1 MRDELVWFAAYT
13 GCLSSLVIF
22 IAFGGI
28 TPLRAGTVWIG
39 GQAQSAAVF
48 FVQSITAVQIQNTY
62 QNVPV
67 ANFARATVNTK
78 TSEEKVRILIVPG
91 HQPTTGGTEFG
102 GVNERDVA
110 YDIAEAL
117 AGLLS
122 QNPHYDVMVSRSKTE
137 WNPLLQDYFDAH
149 MPEIEAFTQSQ
160 KAQMQGHLADGSILP
175 AVDQVY
181 HDTAPSNAAYQLYGI
196 NKWTSDNEYDITLH
210 LHINDDAEHRSGV
223 AGKYN
228 GFAVY
233 VPDHQYSNAAASY
246 AIGEAIAMR
255 LSAYHATSTLPK
267 EDVGVVEDQELI
279 AIGSNNSA
287 NNAALL
293 IEYGYIYEPQFQ
305 ESSIRP
311 VAVADYAY
319 QTYLGLQDFFK
330 DPVTTTF
337 GSISFPYDWTKVT
350 GKTKEK
356 GPGVYAL
363 QEALHYLGYYP
374 PKGKSFSDCP
384 VSGVVR
390 ACTRASIKE
399 YQSARGLPATG
410 VIGPETSAGLF
421 YDTAKPSTPSVT
433 LK

>member
-1 MRDELVWFAAYT
+1 
-13 GCLSSLVIF
+13 
-22 IAFGGI
+22 
-28 TPLRAGTVWIG
+28 
-39 GQAQSAAVF
+39 
-48 FVQSITAVQIQNTY
+48 QSITAVQIQNNY
-62 QNVPV
+62 HSVPV
-67 ANFARATVNTK
+67 ANLATATVSTT
-78 TSEEKVRILIVPG
+78 TSAKRVRVLIVPG
-91 HQPTTGGTEFG
+91 HQPTSGGTEFG
-102 GVNERDVA
+102 GVKERDVA
-110 YDIAEAL
+110 SDIANAL

-122 QNPHYDVMVSRSKTE
+122 QNPHYDVMVSRSTTE
-137 WNPLLQDYFDAH
+137 WNPILQNYFDTH

-175 AVDQVY
+175 AADQVY

-196 NKWTSDNEYDITLH
+196 NKWTSDNGYDITLH
-210 LHINDDAEHRSGV
+210 LHINDDSEHRAGV
-223 AGKYN
+223 AGEYS

-233 VPDHQYSNAAASY
+233 VPDHQYSNAVASKT
-246 AIGEAIAMR
+246 IGEAIALR

-267 EDVGVVEDQELI
+267 EDAGVVEDQELI

-287 NNAALL
+287 DDAALL

-330 DPVTTTF
+330 DPILTTF
-337 GSISFPYDWTKVT
+337 GSVSFPYDWTKVAGT
-350 GKTKEK
+350 TKEK

-363 QEALHYLGYYP
+363 QEALHYLDYYP
-374 PKGKSFSDCP
+374 PKGKNFSDCP
-384 VSGVVR
+384 ISGVVR
-390 ACTRASIKE
+390 DCTRASIKE
-399 YQSARGLPATG
+399 YQRARGLPATG
-410 VIGPETSAGLF
+410 VIGPETSAALF

>member
-1 MRDELVWFAAYT
+1 MRNELVWFAAYT
-13 GCLSSLVIF
+13 GCVASLVIF
-22 IAFGGI
+22 FAANGIA
-28 TPLRAGTVWIG
+28 PLRAGTAWIAKE
-39 GQAQSAAVF
+39 AQTAAVF
-48 FVQSITAVQIQNTY
+48 FVQSITVVQIQNNY
-62 QNVPV
+62 HSVPV
-67 ANFARATVNTK
+67 ANLATATVSTT
-78 TSEEKVRILIVPG
+78 TSAEKVRILIVPG

-102 GVNERDVA
+102 GVKERDVS
-110 YDIAEAL
+110 YDIADAL
-117 AGLLS
+117 AELLS

-137 WNPLLQDYFDAH
+137 WNPILQNYFDAH

-175 AVDQVY
+175 AADQVY
-181 HDTAPSNAAYQLYGI
+181 HDTASSNAAFQLYGI
-196 NKWTSDNEYDITLH
+196 NKWTSDNGYDITLH
-210 LHINDDAEHRSGV
+210 LHINDDAEHRFGV
-223 AGKYN
+223 AGDYS

-233 VPDHQYSNAAASY
+233 VPDHQYSNAAASKT
-246 AIGEAIAMR
+246 IGEALALR
-255 LSAYHATSTLPK
+255 LSAYHATSTLPE
-267 EDVGVVEDQELI
+267 EDAGVVEDQELI

-287 NNAALL
+287 SDAALL

-330 DPVTTTF
+330 DSVVTTF
-337 GSISFPYDWTKVT
+337 GSVSFPYDWTKVT
-350 GKTKEK
+350 GKIKEK

-374 PKGKSFSDCP
+374 PKGKNFSDCP
-384 VSGVVR
+384 ISGVVR
-390 ACTRASIKE
+390 SCTRASIKE

-410 VIGPETSAGLF
+410 VIGPETSADLF